1 MPILFRYLLREYG
14 NIFTMCFSGLMTIYL
29 VIDFFEKVRRFLRYD
44 ANWLDILT
52 YFILKTPA
60 ISFQIAPL
68 AILMATLLTFGLLS
82 RGHEITAMRSCGIS
96 LPWITAPFI
105 VFASGISL
113 VLLLFS
119 STVIPLAASKSEE
132 IRTTRIEKRPP
143 ATALKLQQP
152 WTRVGVDSL
161 MHVTS
166 VSVDGRLL
174 GGVRLF
180 QFNRNFQLINI
191 TEAEEARYTDS
202 IWTLYQGQ
210 HRRFSPDGT
219 VSATVFD
226 RQAIVLT
233 LIPDDFTVWLA
244 GDSELMTF
252 HDIRAYTRRRHQQG
266 SQAARL
272 KTDYHSRIAFPFV
285 TVIMVLVGIA
295 LSLRRSGTRGGGSMA
310 MGIGQALGVGFC
322 YWTTHSIAIALGRG
336 GVLTPL
342 IAGWMANVLF
352 MSFGLY
358 LMLKVRY

>member
-14 NIFTMCFSGLMTIYL
+14 KIFTICFSGLMTIYL

-44 ANWLDILT
+44 ANWLDFLT
-52 YFILKTPA
+52 YFLLKAPA

-96 LPWITAPFI
+96 LFWIISPFI
-105 VFASGISL
+105 AFAAGIAL

-119 STVIPLAASKSEE
+119 STVIPLAAGKSEE
-132 IRTTRIEKRPP
+132 IRTTRIEKKPP
-143 ATALKLQQP
+143 AAAVKLMQP
-152 WTRVGVDSL
+152 WTRVGADRL

-166 VSVDGRLL
+166 VSVGGELL

-180 QFNRNFQLINI
+180 QFDRNFQLVDM
-191 TEAEEARYTDS
+191 TEANEGRYSDS
-202 IWTLYQGQ
+202 TWTLYQGR
-210 HRRFSPDGT
+210 HRRFPPDGT
-219 VSATVFD
+219 MSTTVFD
-226 RQAIVLT
+226 RQAIVLP
-233 LIPDDFTVWLA
+233 LIPDDFTTWLA

-252 HDIRAYTRRRHQQG
+252 HDIRAYTRRRQQQG
-266 SQAARL
+266 SQASRL
-272 KTDYHSRIAFPFV
+272 TVDYYSRIAFPFV

-295 LSLRRSGTRGGGSMA
+295 LSLRRSGTRGGGMA
-310 MGIGQALGVGFC
+310 MGIGQAFAVGFC

-336 GVLTPL
+336 GALTPL

-352 MSFGLY
+352 MSYGLY
-358 LMLKVRY
+358 LMFKVRY

>member
-1 MPILFRYLLREYG
+1 MPTLFRYLFREYAK
-14 NIFTMCFSGLMTIYL
+14 IFTMCFTGLMTIYL
-29 VIDFFEKVRRFLRYD
+29 VIDFFEKVRRFLSYD
-44 ANWLDILT
+44 VNWLDVLI
-52 YFILKTPA
+52 YFALKTPA

-96 LPWITAPFI
+96 LLWITSPFI
-105 VFASGISL
+105 VFAAGIAL

-132 IRTTRIEKRPP
+132 IRTTRIEKKPP
-143 ATALKLQQP
+143 AAAVKLQQP
-152 WTRVGVDSL
+152 WTRVGADSL

-166 VSVDGRLL
+166 VSVGGELL
-174 GGVRLF
+174 GSVRLF
-180 QFNRNFQLINI
+180 QLDHNFQLVDM
-191 TEAEEARYTDS
+191 TEADEARYRDS
-202 IWTLYQGQ
+202 TWTLYQGR
-210 HRRFSPDGT
+210 HRQFSPDGT
-219 VSATVFD
+219 VSTTVFD
-226 RQAIVLT
+226 RQDIVLT
-233 LIPDDFTVWLA
+233 LIPDDFTTWLA

-252 HDIRAYTRRRHQQG
+252 HDIRAYTRRRHQEG

-272 KTDYHSRIAFPFV
+272 QTDYYSRIAFPFV

-295 LSLRRSGTRGGGSMA
+295 MSLRRSGTRGGSMT
-310 MGIGQALGVGFC
+310 MGIGQALAVGFC

-358 LMLKVRY
+358 LMFKVRY

>member
-1 MPILFRYLLREYG
+1 MPILFRYLLREYV

-44 ANWLDILT
+44 ANWFDILM
-52 YFILKTPA
+52 YFLLKTPA

-105 VFASGISL
+105 AFASGISL

-132 IRTTRIEKRPP
+132 IRTTRIEKKPP

-152 WTRVGVDSL
+152 WTRVGADRL
-161 MHVTS
+161 MHVAS

-180 QFNRNFQLINI
+180 QFTRNFQLVDI

-202 IWTLYQGQ
+202 TWTLYQGQ

-226 RQAIVLT
+226 RQAILLT

-272 KTDYHSRIAFPFV
+272 KTDYYSRIAFPFV
-285 TVIMVLVGIA
+285 TLIMVLVGIA
-295 LSLRRSGTRGGGSMA
+295 LSLRRSGSRESSMA
-310 MGIGQALGVGFC
+310 MGIGQALAVGFC

-342 IAGWMANVLF
+342 ISGWMANVLF

>member
-14 NIFTMCFSGLMTIYL
+14 KIFTMCFSGLMTIYL

-44 ANWLDILT
+44 ANWIDVLT
-52 YFILKTPA
+52 YFLLKAPA

-105 VFASGISL
+105 IFAAGISL

-132 IRTTRIEKRPP
+132 IRTTRIEKKSP
-143 ATALKLQQP
+143 AAAVKLQQP
-152 WTRVGVDSL
+152 WTRVGADSL

-166 VSVDGRLL
+166 VSVDGERL

-180 QFNRNFQLINI
+180 QFDRHFQLIGI
-191 TEAEEARYTDS
+191 TEAEEARYS
-202 IWTLYQGQ
+202 NSSWALYQGQ
-210 HRRFSPDGT
+210 HRLFSPDGA
-219 VSATVFD
+219 VSATPFD

-233 LIPDDFTVWLA
+233 LIPDDFTTWLA
-244 GDSELMTF
+244 GDSEAMTF
-252 HDIRAYTRRRHQQG
+252 HDIRAYTRRRHQQD
-266 SQAARL
+266 SQSARL
-272 KTDYHSRIAFPFV
+272 KTDYYSRIAFPFV

-295 LSLRRSGTRGGGSMA
+295 LSLRRSGTRGGSMA
-310 MGIGQALGVGFC
+310 MGIGQALAVGFC

-342 IAGWMANVLF
+342 IAGWMANMLF
-352 MSFGLY
+352 LSFGLY